1 MRRGLNIRKYRS
13 RRISSLRFPLS
24 YLMTFLA
31 VLVAMII
38 IWTVLFSKTPV
49 LDFINGVI
57 KSTVKVILLLFKSGK
72 SYSSDGR
79 RRICIFFCKNLF
91 TFRIQ
96 GSNFLALRT
105 KQNEKKMGATVNKSQ
120 LFYAS
125 CVSLIVTAMT
135 FAIRAGILTELSQT
149 FSLTETEL
157 GFVNSMAFL
166 GFPIAMLI
174 GGLVY
179 NQVGSKRMMYA
190 AFICHLLGLVLTIT
204 AGGFIGLLVSTFFIG
219 FANGCVEAACNPL
232 IADMYHENKTTM
244 LNKFHVWFPG
254 GIVIGSL
261 VAFAMDGMN
270 WQYQIAV
277 MIIPTLIYGYLIFSA
292 KFPESENIESNTSE
306 NIKGLFNPLFIFIAI
321 CMTLTATSEFGATQ
335 WVERLLGKA
344 GANPMLILAFV
355 FGVMAIGRYF
365 AGGLVNRLNTSGL
378 LFTSAI
384 LTTLGIYMLSI
395 STGGMVYV
403 AALIFAIGI
412 CYFWPTMIGFTAE
425 NIPKTGAL
433 GMSLVGGAGMF
444 AMSIWNPIIGQW
456 LDGNRIEALG
466 ITGEQ
471 IEERL
476 ELFKEALASGDD
488 AANAIELAAGQ
499 ATLGNLAI
507 FPAILIVL
515 FGGLY
520 FYMEN
525 RKIA

>member
-1 MRRGLNIRKYRS
+1 MS
-13 RRISSLRFPLS
+13 WDLS
-24 YLMTFLA
+24 KNLLFHKIFLPF
-31 VLVAMII
+31 V
-38 IWTVLFSKTPV
+38 F
-49 LDFINGVI
+49 NE
-57 KSTVKVILLLFKSGK
+57 VILLFQEQNK
-72 SYSSDGR
+72 
-79 RRICIFFCKNLF
+79 
-91 TFRIQ
+91 
-96 GSNFLALRT
+96 T
-105 KQNEKKMGATVNKSQ
+105 KKIMGTTVNKSQ
-120 LFYAS
+120 LFYAC

-149 FSLTETEL
+149 FTLTESEL
-157 GFVNSMAFL
+157 GWVNSMAFL

-179 NQVGSKRMMYA
+179 NQVGPKRMMYA

-232 IADMYHENKTTM
+232 IADMYHDNKTTM

-261 VAFAMDGMN
+261 VAFAMEGMN

-277 MIIPTLIYGYLIFSA
+277 MIIPTLIYGYLIFST
-292 KFPESENIESNTSE
+292 KFPESEHIESNTGE
-306 NIKGLFNPLFIFIAI
+306 NIKGLANPLFFFILI
-321 CMTLTATSEFGATQ
+321 CMTLTATSEFGTTQ
-335 WVERLLGKA
+335 WVDRILGKA
-344 GANPMLILAFV
+344 GANPMLILALV
-355 FGVMAIGRYF
+355 TGVMALGRYF
-365 AGGLVNRLNTSGL
+365 AGGLVHRLNPSGV
-378 LFTSAI
+378 LFSSAI

-403 AALIFAIGI
+403 AALIFAVGI

-456 LDGNRIEALG
+456 LEGNRMTELGASGEASVAKL
-466 ITGEQ
+466 
-471 IEERL
+471 EE
-476 ELFKEALASGDD
+476 FKTMLASGDE

-499 ATLGNLAI
+499 ATLGDLTI

-520 FYMEN
+520 FYMKS
-525 RKIA
+525 RKTA